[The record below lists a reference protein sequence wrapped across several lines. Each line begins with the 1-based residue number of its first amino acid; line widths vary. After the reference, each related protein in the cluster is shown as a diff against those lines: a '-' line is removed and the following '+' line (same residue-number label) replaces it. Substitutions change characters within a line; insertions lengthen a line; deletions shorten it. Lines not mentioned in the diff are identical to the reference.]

1 MYLRNYNFV
10 CFINEPEFISYK
22 DEEKKKRATVSRFYS
37 KLYLNSSSFN

>member
-22 DEEKKKRATVSRFYS
+22 DEEKKKKEQQLVDFTQ
-37 KLYLNSSSFN
+37 NST